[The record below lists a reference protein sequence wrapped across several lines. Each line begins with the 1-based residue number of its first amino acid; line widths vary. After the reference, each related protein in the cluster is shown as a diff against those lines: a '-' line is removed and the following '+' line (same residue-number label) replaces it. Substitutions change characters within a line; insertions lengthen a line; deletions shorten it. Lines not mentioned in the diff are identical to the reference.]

1 MTSYIAINK
10 IETNNSFQQCPIIA
24 TDYHYALPRLSC
36 YMLLHLLQYLLVY
49 KTFRYTTNVN
59 SKRILLIIFLHSSDL
74 GAIRFHFRRVRIILL
89 GKAGLANTY
98 PDFFFPWK
106 KKTGDSEHLLP
117 QIVRHVL
124 YPSEIIKNRLTNH
137 LAWLCY
143 YEI

>member
-1 MTSYIAINK
+1 MCTSASNHDYIAINK
-10 IETNNSFQQCPIIA
+10 IETNNSFQQCPIIV

-36 YMLLHLLQYLLVY
+36 CMLLHLLQYLLVY

-98 PDFFFPWK
+98 PDFFFPWEK
-106 KKTGDSEHLLP
+106 
-117 QIVRHVL
+117 
-124 YPSEIIKNRLTNH
+124 KNRGFRTPPPANSQ
-137 LAWLCY
+137 ARP
-143 YEI
+143 ISQ